1 MRIKPKRIKYNKQFK
16 GGSGIKDSRGICME
30 QRKRGEHGLMAAESG
45 RLTARQREAG
55 RRTLRQT
62 RNRRG
67 KVWRKVYPAVPV
79 TKKPR
84 EVRMGK
90 GKGTVEFWA
99 VHVRPGKRR
108 YEVAGVERKRAR
120 VALTK
125 VGKKRPV
132 RTKRVCSLGEESSSN

>member
-1 MRIKPKRIKYNKQFK
+1 
-16 GGSGIKDSRGICME
+16 ME
-30 QRKRGEHGLMAAESG
+30 HRTRGEYGLIALESG

-62 RNRRG
+62 RSRRG
-67 KVWRKVYPAVPV
+67 KVWRKVFPAVPV

-90 GKGTVEFWA
+90 GKGNVEFWA
-99 VHVRPGKRR
+99 VHVGPGKRR
-108 YEVAGVERKRAR
+108 YEVSGVEGKRAR
-120 VALTK
+120 RALSK

-132 RTKRVCSLGEESSSN
+132 STKRVGGKGNRA